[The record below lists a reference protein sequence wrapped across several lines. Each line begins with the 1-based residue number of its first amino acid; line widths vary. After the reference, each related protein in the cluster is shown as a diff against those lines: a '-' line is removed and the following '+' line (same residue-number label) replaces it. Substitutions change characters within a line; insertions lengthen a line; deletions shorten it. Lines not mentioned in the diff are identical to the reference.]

1 MFIFKGNTSIWSHE
15 NDEMRLGLFTKS
27 FIDLFCRVVDCMVL
41 LVEHPPELLILF
53 ILRISSLLCS
63 LLYMYQICWQFAI
76 RVPRATAPTIT
87 IMKYKPNDWTILKEI
102 KILDEIISLPYFW
115 ADDPIKIWITAVGAS
130 KKNGDS
136 AVLSAE
142 TAWHSRVTHTVQREW
157 SFDSS
162 KNLVGLVTLVYQ

>member
-27 FIDLFCRVVDCMVL
+27 FIDLFCLIVDCMVL

-87 IMKYKPNDWTILKEI
+87 IMKYKPNDWTIKEI
-102 KILDEIISLPYFW
+102 KILYENISLLYF
-115 ADDPIKIWITAVGAS
+115 
-130 KKNGDS
+130 S
-136 AVLSAE
+136 AI
-142 TAWHSRVTHTVQREW
+142 EW
-157 SFDSS
+157 SHQ
-162 KNLVGLVTLVYQ
+162 NLDTISHGTELHEKVTVLGFCHRFFYCSLPVKISVTL